1 VLFLQLML
9 FAAEHHAAAQ
19 TCTCVAPSPA
29 CCLPVPADAGELQD
43 QEQPTQPAITNLKP
57 ATLESLGTGAAAE
70 RQRTAALASLQ
81 AAAVRP
87 RQLAS
92 AVQGACMTV
101 TGSSGQRVYCQLD
114 AARPQGEGGA
124 PRAVTAAAAAVGGG
138 VGGVRGRGLLAQ
150 PIEALLDQLA
160 EKRRQVRAPHTTQ
173 QTCCSVLSACCVS
186 LGHSS
191 SHSVWHNSSE
201 HKESGWG

>member
-1 VLFLQLML
+1 MLLQHLLCITPTQLQVLSLRCML
-9 FAAEHHAAAQ
+9 LAAEHHAASQ
-19 TCTCVAPSPA
+19 TCTCAARSAA
-29 CCLPVPADAGELQD
+29 CCLAAPADAGELQD
-43 QEQPTQPAITNLKP
+43 QEQPTQPAITNVKP

-124 PRAVTAAAAAVGGG
+124 PRAAAAAAVGVG
-138 VGGVRGRGLLAQ
+138 VGVGVRGVGLLAQ

-160 EKRRQVRAPHTTQ
+160 EKRRQVRAPHADLLHLAI
-173 QTCCSVLSACCVS
+173 CLVL
-186 LGHSS
+186 
-191 SHSVWHNSSE
+191 
-201 HKESGWG
+201 